1 MKAFLDTHTFL
12 WCASGDRRLP
22 KRLADILA
30 DRKNTLLLSVAS
42 AWEIAIKARI
52 GKLHLP
58 QHVALYVPDRL
69 AKLGIEIVPVSLDH
83 ALETAALPLLH
94 GDPFDRLLI
103 AQSRVERIPIV
114 TIDSHFKKYGVEVI
128 W

>member
-1 MKAFLDTHTFL
+1 VKAFLDTHTFL
-12 WCASGDRRLP
+12 WCATGDPRLP
-22 KRLADILA
+22 KRLALMLS

-58 QHVALYVPDRL
+58 EHVAAYIPDRL
-69 AKLGIEIVPVSLDH
+69 AKLGIEIAPISLDH
-83 ALETAALPLLH
+83 VLATASLPLHH

-103 AQSRVERIPIV
+103 AQSRVEGIPIV
-114 TIDSHFKKYGVEVI
+114 TVDSGFKKYGVEVL

>member
-1 MKAFLDTHTFL
+1 MKVFLDTHAFL
-12 WCASGDRRLP
+12 WAAAGDPRLP
-22 KRLADILA
+22 KRLVNILA
-30 DRKNTLLLSVAS
+30 DRKNSLLLSAAS

-58 QHVALYVPDRL
+58 QHVAVYLPDRL
-69 AKLGIEIVPVSLDH
+69 EKLSIQIVPISLDH
-83 ALETAALPLLH
+83 VLETASLPLHH

-103 AQSRVERIPIV
+103 AQSRVENIPIV
-114 TIDSHFKKYGVEVI
+114 TGDRHFKKYGVEVL

>member
-1 MKAFLDTHTFL
+1 L
-12 WCASGDRRLP
+12 GDRRLP
-22 KRLADILA
+22 KRLSSLLA
-30 DRKNTLLLSVAS
+30 DRENTLLLSVAS

-58 QHVALYVPDRL
+58 EHVAVYIPDRL

-83 ALETAALPLLH
+83 ALETASLPLHH

-103 AQSRVERIPIV
+103 AQSRVEGIPVV
-114 TIDSHFKKYGVEVI
+114 TIDPHFKRYGVEVM